1 MRTLQI
7 CQWHLPRRSRWP
19 RRELGEN
26 VAILAGEGACDP
38 GLATKVG
45 RASFPPAE
53 AERIAE
59 LVRRDLPYY
68 RTDVSR
74 PSAEAM
80 NRFARAMGILSGD
93 GPFEAVVAA

>member
-1 MRTLQI
+1 L
-7 CQWHLPRRSRWP
+7 
-19 RRELGEN
+19 
-26 VAILAGEGACDP
+26 
-38 GLATKVG
+38 
-45 RASFPPAE
+45 FPPAE